1 MSYLLDFY
9 RTFDGEQLAQ
19 FKMLDLK
26 GKEELVRDEY
36 VRYASGKNFNE
47 QAIPAK
53 FQLTQKHFDKIVS
66 VLLDKSIVRFYN
78 NDFRTAIP
86 ALFRK
91 GLTPLVIHELKIIER
106 NLQKSAVKQE
116 QIAFL
121 KIAFETLAAMYHP
134 NFDSKLTHSYGKKY
148 LIALGNKATIDDKVY
163 TSLLIHQG
171 DMIAQCFAG
180 NENSYR
186 STALALLQQ
195 WEKTLK
201 KVKSPFAL
209 FYFNFISASYVKFFG
224 TEVKPFTDALEK
236 ALHYLKQCDAHQQ
249 EVYTFKALC
258 ELGFGHI
265 EGGNYLA
272 ALQSYTSA
280 FSQLKDAALV
290 GYYQKSCYFNACL
303 LVGDL
308 PLAQEVFEQYLK
320 GYLSKGVN
328 RSLQFDV
335 LVNAFT
341 LCLHTS
347 DDKGSYAYLQQLKAY
362 KKSEITRT
370 AQLIIRVCE
379 NLYFYCTK
387 DFAQSK
393 AIALRNVKF
402 MARPENK
409 NEQYAYYK
417 GFYDCIYQYS
427 KQRLSGKPI
436 SKELLTQRQT
446 LHGGMYAI
454 FHSLL

>member
-1 MSYLLDFY
+1 MSYLLDFFK
-9 RTFDGEQLAQ
+9 TFDDEQLAQ

-36 VRYASGKNFNE
+36 VRYASGKNFDE
-47 QAIPAK
+47 QVIPTK

-66 VLLDKSIVRFYN
+66 VLLDKSIVRFYKS
-78 NDFRTAIP
+78 DFRIAIP

-91 GLTPLVIHELKIIER
+91 GLTQLVIHELKINER
-106 NLQKSAVKQE
+106 KLQQAANKQE

-121 KIAFETLAAMYHP
+121 KIAVETLAAMYHP
-134 NFDSKLTHSYGKKY
+134 NYDSKLTHSYGKKY
-148 LIALGNKATIDDKVY
+148 LAVLGSKATIDDKVY
-163 TSLLIHQG
+163 ISLLIHQG

-180 NENSYR
+180 NENGYR
-186 STALALLQQ
+186 PTALALLQQ
-195 WEKTLK
+195 WEKALK
-201 KVKSPFAL
+201 NVKSPFAL

-224 TEVKPFTDALEK
+224 TEVKPFTDALER
-236 ALHYLKQCDAHQQ
+236 ALHFLKQCDPYQQ

-265 EGGNYLA
+265 EGGNYPA

-280 FSQLKDAALV
+280 FSQLKDVALV

-303 LVGDL
+303 LVEDL
-308 PLAQEVFEQYLK
+308 PRAEKVFEQYLK

-335 LVNAFT
+335 LVNAFL

-347 DDKGSYAYLQQLKAY
+347 DYKGSYAYLQQLKAY
-362 KKSEITRT
+362 KKNEITRT
-370 AQLIIRVCE
+370 GQLLIRICE
-379 NLYFYCTK
+379 NLYFYCTG

-393 AIALRNVKF
+393 TIALRNVKF

-409 NEQYAYYK
+409 NEQYTYYK
-417 GFYDCIYQYS
+417 GFFDCIYQFS
-427 KQRLSGKPI
+427 KQRLSGNAIPQ
-436 SKELLTQRQT
+436 ELLTQRQS
-446 LHGGMYAI
+446 LHGGMYVI